1 MQNLKRRN
9 FILNTTQII
18 VWVGVFLVPALV
30 TWTTTGHMQQAFF
43 VFRHTAR
50 MVLPLSKGG
59 IATVIETLAWQA
71 GQTSEPSGMCVP
83 QVGQIT

>member
-30 TWTTTGHMQQAFF
+30 TWTTTGHMQQALF
-43 VFRHTAR
+43 VFRHSAR
-50 MVLPLSKGG
+50 MILPLFVLYG
-59 IATVIETLAWQA
+59 LN
-71 GQTSEPSGMCVP
+71 
-83 QVGQIT
+83 

>member
-30 TWTTTGHMQQAFF
+30 TWTTT
-43 VFRHTAR
+43 
-50 MVLPLSKGG
+50 
-59 IATVIETLAWQA
+59 
-71 GQTSEPSGMCVP
+71 
-83 QVGQIT
+83 